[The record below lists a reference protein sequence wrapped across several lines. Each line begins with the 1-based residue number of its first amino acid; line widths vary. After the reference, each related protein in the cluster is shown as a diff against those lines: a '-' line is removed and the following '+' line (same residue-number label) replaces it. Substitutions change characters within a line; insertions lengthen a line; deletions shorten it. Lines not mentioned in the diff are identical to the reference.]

1 MSFSIREFRDFDLML
16 RLKESGPIPSKE
28 LVAELGFDDELGSHL
43 GRRLGWMRRY
53 GMLDLDPKSKRWSLT
68 EGGSRVIYARKRAR
82 LMEELESL
90 PAEELVEVMAAVC
103 ARYRLGDPM
112 TAVMLRREFIFGTRR

>member
-1 MSFSIREFRDFDLML
+1 MAFSMREFRDFDLML
-16 RLKESGPIPSKE
+16 KLKESGPIPSKE
-28 LVAELGFDDELGSHL
+28 LAGELGADEYGSHL

-53 GMLDLDPKSKRWSLT
+53 GMLDRDPKTKLWSLT

-82 LMEELESL
+82 LMAELEEL
-90 PAEELVEVMAAVC
+90 PAEELIEVMAAIT

-112 TAVMLRREFIFGTRR
+112 TAVMLRREFVFGTQR

>member
-1 MSFSIREFRDFDLML
+1 MPFSMREFRDLDLML
-16 RLKESGPIPSKE
+16 KLKEAGPIPAKE
-28 LVAELGFDDELGSHL
+28 LAHELGADEFGSHL

-53 GMLDLDPKSKRWSLT
+53 GMLDLDQKTRNWSLT
-68 EGGSRVIYARKRAR
+68 EGGARVIYARKRAR
-82 LMEELESL
+82 LMDELEAL
-90 PAEELVEVMAAVC
+90 PAEELIEVMAAIT